1 MRRSL
6 TMMLVALVLVTGGVA
21 QAQDQ
26 FPSRPITIVNPF
38 PPGGLADLTGRPL
51 AASME
56 KILKQPVII
65 TNKPGAAGAVGMQSV
80 AIAKPDGYTILITV
94 PAISTLP
101 EVDRLFGRTP
111 VFQRDQ
117 FAPLAL
123 INADPTIMVVNVDR
137 PWKSVKDL
145 LEDAKKR
152 PGEITFSS
160 SGVYG
165 ASHTP
170 MEMLLQRAGGL
181 KMRHLP
187 TTGGGPAM
195 TAVLGGHADLW
206 LSPPAVAS
214 SHIKSGKVRALAVS
228 GAKRH
233 PQFPDVP
240 TLKELGYDV
249 EYYLWIGLFVPK
261 ATPANVLKPLR
272 DAVKQAVDDP
282 AFKSAMDKIQTPIAY
297 KDAEDF
303 RKWWDD
309 EAVRLAQV
317 IQNIGRVETK

>member
-51 AASME
+51 AASM
-56 KILKQPVII
+56 
-65 TNKPGAAGAVGMQSV
+65 
-80 AIAKPDGYTILITV
+80 
-94 PAISTLP
+94 
-101 EVDRLFGRTP
+101 
-111 VFQRDQ
+111 
-117 FAPLAL
+117 
-123 INADPTIMVVNVDR
+123 
-137 PWKSVKDL
+137 
-145 LEDAKKR
+145 
-152 PGEITFSS
+152 
-160 SGVYG
+160 
-165 ASHTP
+165 
-170 MEMLLQRAGGL
+170 
-181 KMRHLP
+181 
-187 TTGGGPAM
+187 
-195 TAVLGGHADLW
+195 
-206 LSPPAVAS
+206 
-214 SHIKSGKVRALAVS
+214 
-228 GAKRH
+228 
-233 PQFPDVP
+233 
-240 TLKELGYDV
+240 